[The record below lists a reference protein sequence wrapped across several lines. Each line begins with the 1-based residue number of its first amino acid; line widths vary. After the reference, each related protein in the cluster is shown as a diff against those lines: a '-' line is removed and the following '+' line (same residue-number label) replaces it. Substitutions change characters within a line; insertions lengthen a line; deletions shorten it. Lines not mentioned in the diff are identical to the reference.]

1 MKINTSSPKIQAEPF
16 HIILF
21 TFLPALILVTNNV
34 SEVDLKSTY
43 RLLGL
48 SLAVG
53 LVIFA
58 IMFLGVKSRQRAAI
72 IVSFLIIV
80 FCSYGNVYNALRDG
94 FPQYLTLIRHRY
106 LYPIVIV
113 ATGVVVYLLIKKIP
127 AKNLPGIN
135 SALNLIG
142 LVMVVYNIAMI
153 TSFQIQQATKYNAL
167 SANQASNNQKSRPLP
182 DIYFIVLDSYAR
194 ADVLKSYFKFDN
206 SPFIKE
212 LNDLGFYVPECSQSN
227 YNFTIASVSTTLNMD
242 YLGKFNLPIPANTH
256 NTISYINHYQNSIVK
271 QRLQSAGYK
280 IISSESEYP
289 WLEWKDA
296 DVYFNLPSQNGVA
309 ENLQPFELL
318 YLQGTGLR
326 FFIDNN
332 PQADIISNK
341 EVKYRIGSYQLA
353 QLKTVSQKVAS
364 PKFLF
369 IDLEVTHP
377 PFVFNTDGSLNTET
391 GFSDNI
397 KDTNYPQ
404 FQADYVNSIK
414 FINGQ
419 MLDIVKTIL
428 ANSKVPPII
437 FIQGDHGFRAPE
449 YTNMNFEAF
458 LVPGG
463 EKYLYPTISPVNNF
477 RVVENVVFDN
487 PLPMLPDLHYRRIG
501 NDYYHFDQFTE
512 TMPGCVKK

>member
-1 MKINTSSPKIQAEPF
+1 MKINISSPKIQAEPF
-16 HIILF
+16 HVILF
-21 TFLPALILVTNNV
+21 AFLPALILVTNNV

-53 LVIFA
+53 ILIFA
-58 IMFLGVKSRQRAAI
+58 ILFLGVKSRSRAAI
-72 IVSFLIIV
+72 IVSFLVIV

-94 FPQYLTLIRHRY
+94 FPQYLNLIRHRY

-113 ATGVVVYLLIKKIP
+113 ATGAVVYLLIKKIP
-127 AKNLPGIN
+127 AKNLAGIN

-153 TSFQIQQATKYNAL
+153 TSFQVQQATKYNAL
-167 SANQASNNQKSRPLP
+167 SSSQSSNNQKNKPLP

-242 YLGKFNLPIPANTH
+242 YLDKFNLPIPANTH

-271 QRLQSAGYK
+271 QRLQAAGYK

-318 YLQGTGLR
+318 FLQSTGLR

-341 EVKYRIGSYQLA
+341 EVKYRIGSYQLT
-353 QLKTVSQKVAS
+353 QLKTISQKVSS

-377 PFVFNTDGSLNTET
+377 PFVFNADGSLNTET

-419 MLDIVKTIL
+419 MLEIVKTIL

-458 LVPGG
+458 HVPGG

-477 RVVENVVFDN
+477 RLVENVVFDN

-501 NDYYHFDQFTE
+501 NDYYHFDQITE